1 MSAIIRAMLLASCL
15 VMPAAADTQT
25 DIAYQQLWQALQT
38 LDAEA
43 GNTGDGA
50 IERLHLRQALERYPA
65 LRTRDRPEALAMA
78 GILRQTAEFA
88 VQTGQMQRQ
97 LVELEREQA
106 GIRLE
111 ASRRD
116 AELARKEAERLRLA
130 ALAREEEEAMAAG
143 MPDAAPSKALTEAQA
158 KDAEL
163 ARLEEELAT
172 QVAARGSALTAKTLR
187 GRPGYVLSGTAF
199 KPGTAVLD
207 DTARQALEQLAVKL
221 QRGGKTWLV
230 EGHTDNLGTD
240 VTNLQLSRQR
250 AEAVM
255 SALRAGGLPGAMVQA
270 AGIGAEAPVA
280 SNDGK
285 SGRAQNRRV
294 EIIQK

>member
-1 MSAIIRAMLLASCL
+1 MRPVIQALLLALCL

-25 DIAYQQLWQALQT
+25 DAAYQQLWQALQA

-43 GNTGDGA
+43 RDTGDGA
-50 IERLHLRQALERYPA
+50 IERLQLRQALERYPA
-65 LRTRDRPEALAMA
+65 LRARDRPEALAMA
-78 GILRQTAEFA
+78 GILQQTAEFA
-88 VQTGQMQRQ
+88 VQTGRLRRQ
-97 LVELEREQA
+97 LVELDREQA
-106 GIRLE
+106 DIRLE

-143 MPDAAPSKALTEAQA
+143 MPDALPSSALTEAQIR
-158 KDAEL
+158 DAEL
-163 ARLEEELAT
+163 ARLEEELAA
-172 QVAARGSALTAKTLR
+172 QVAARGSALTGKTLR

-221 QRGGKTWLV
+221 QRGGKSWLI

-240 VTNLQLSRQR
+240 AANLQLSSRR

-255 SALRAGGLPGAMVQA
+255 AALRAGGLPGAKIRAV
-270 AGIGAEAPVA
+270 GIGAAAPVA

-285 SGRAQNRRV
+285 AGRAQNRRI

>member
-1 MSAIIRAMLLASCL
+1 MSAIIRAWLLALCL

-50 IERLHLRQALERYPA
+50 IERLHLRQALERYPE

-88 VQTGQMQRQ
+88 VQTGQLQRQ

-143 MPDAAPSKALTEAQA
+143 MPDAAPSKALIEAQA

-163 ARLEEELAT
+163 ARLEEELAM
-172 QVAARGSALTAKTLR
+172 QVAARGSVLTAKTLR

-221 QRGGKTWLV
+221 QRGGETWLV

-255 SALRAGGLPGAMVQA
+255 SALRAGGLPGAKVQA

-280 SNDGK
+280 SNEGK